1 MGRPYSEELD
11 AVPLT
16 YAWASRSPI
25 DDLVELV
32 RKCAGRPLYAVGSG
46 GSFTAATL
54 ASALHQQGGRMSRCM
69 TPLEFVWDRRLD
81 GEACVAIVTAGG
93 DNRDILASFDRAAAC
108 APLIGIVSTNAKSR
122 LAGRAAG
129 AGNALVH
136 AARPP
141 SGRDGFLATN
151 SLLATML
158 WLSRA
163 YVEGLSLPYEIP
175 EFGRLSPRA
184 PGAFEGAR
192 GKKTL
197 VVLHDDWGK
206 AAAVDAESKMHEAG
220 LANVQLS
227 DYRNFAH
234 GRHNWLDKAP
244 GETCVVA
251 MITPRCLG
259 LAGRTLG
266 QLPAGVP
273 VVRLE
278 TGLDGPAAAIDL
290 TLQVFRLVEF
300 FGAERGIDPGRPGV
314 RDFGRRLYGI
324 GVPNLCEDGLSDFER
339 LALRRKF
346 GSAVPRAKSR
356 QNSLR
361 RFVSGMLRQ
370 EFGAVVFGYGALCDD
385 GRRPEGPAP
394 EIGSMLAG
402 LIGRGVSVGVAA
414 GRGDPARAQLARLLP
429 GRCRAGVLV
438 GYDGAGTGGLSDR
451 AADPGAPGSL
461 FGLIKERLPA
471 GRKILCIGGGRP
483 GAGELLGAEY
493 SLSVDEASDDP
504 SRCWNLLPAG
514 KRGAAGTL
522 HYMGWFGA
530 RDGFVKLE
538 RDPAGARG
546 PGR

>member
-1 MGRPYSEELD
+1 M
-11 AVPLT
+11 
-16 YAWASRSPI
+16 
-25 DDLVELV
+25 
-32 RKCAGRPLYAVGSG
+32 
-46 GSFTAATL
+46 
-54 ASALHQQGGRMSRCM
+54 
-69 TPLEFVWDRRLD
+69 
-81 GEACVAIVTAGG
+81 
-93 DNRDILASFDRAAAC
+93 
-108 APLIGIVSTNAKSR
+108 
-122 LAGRAAG
+122 
-129 AGNALVH
+129 
-136 AARPP
+136 
-141 SGRDGFLATN
+141 
-151 SLLATML
+151 
-158 WLSRA
+158 
-163 YVEGLSLPYEIP
+163 
-175 EFGRLSPRA
+175 
-184 PGAFEGAR
+184 
-192 GKKTL
+192 
-197 VVLHDDWGK
+197 
-206 AAAVDAESKMHEAG
+206 
-220 LANVQLS
+220 
-227 DYRNFAH
+227 
-234 GRHNWLDKAP
+234 
-244 GETCVVA
+244 
-251 MITPRCLG
+251 
-259 LAGRTLG
+259 
-266 QLPAGVP
+266 P

-438 GYDGAGTGGLSDR
+438 GYDGAGTGRLSDR

-483 GAGELLGAEY
+483 GEGELLGAEY

-522 HYMGWFGA
+522 RYMGWFGA

-538 RDPAGARG
+538 RDPGGARG
-546 PGR
+546 PGP

>member
-1 MGRPYSEELD
+1 M
-11 AVPLT
+11 
-16 YAWASRSPI
+16 
-25 DDLVELV
+25 
-32 RKCAGRPLYAVGSG
+32 
-46 GSFTAATL
+46 
-54 ASALHQQGGRMSRCM
+54 
-69 TPLEFVWDRRLD
+69 
-81 GEACVAIVTAGG
+81 
-93 DNRDILASFDRAAAC
+93 
-108 APLIGIVSTNAKSR
+108 
-122 LAGRAAG
+122 
-129 AGNALVH
+129 
-136 AARPP
+136 
-141 SGRDGFLATN
+141 
-151 SLLATML
+151 
-158 WLSRA
+158 
-163 YVEGLSLPYEIP
+163 
-175 EFGRLSPRA
+175 
-184 PGAFEGAR
+184 
-192 GKKTL
+192 
-197 VVLHDDWGK
+197 
-206 AAAVDAESKMHEAG
+206 
-220 LANVQLS
+220 
-227 DYRNFAH
+227 
-234 GRHNWLDKAP
+234 
-244 GETCVVA
+244 
-251 MITPRCLG
+251 
-259 LAGRTLG
+259 
-266 QLPAGVP
+266 P

-361 RFVSGMLRQ
+361 RFVSRMLRQ

-385 GRRPEGPAP
+385 GRRHEGPAP

-414 GRGDPARAQLARLLP
+414 GRGDPARAQLTKLLP

-483 GAGELLGAEY
+483 GEGELLGAEY

-514 KRGAAGTL
+514 KRGAAGL
-522 HYMGWFGA
+522 VVLDAIY
-530 RDGFVKLE
+530 
-538 RDPAGARG
+538 GARG
-546 PGR
+546 AGPGFLAGGSCANVLTILSYLGWDSYPAARLGSDPEGRRVIEDMESWDVRTEFLRTEAGLDTPRIVERAPGGGRAHGFSFRCSHGRRLPRRRPYTLGAAGEALARLPAAGVFYFDRADPGALKIALRMKAGGAAVFFEPHKTSGGAVFERCLRAADVVKSCGAAAGPRPPLEIQTLGAAGLRYRARGAGWARMRAFPSATWRTRPDRATGCRPA